1 MSIDAKHLQSLERW
15 TLVLGLV
22 TVAAAL
28 VAASR
33 AVASGVALGAGLMVL
48 NVAVLK
54 AVGTRLL
61 RAPKSIA
68 LLLLN
73 LKMAALFFLVYLAV
87 ARLGVDTLGFLIG
100 VSIFPAALLIVA
112 IRVGIGDDAGE
123 NPPHGESTAGSARG
137 EP

>member
-22 TVAAAL
+22 TVAAAR

-33 AVASGVALGAGLMVL
+33 AVASGVAMGAGLMVL
-48 NVAVLK
+48 NVLVLK

-123 NPPHGESTAGSARG
+123 TPSPGESTAGSARG